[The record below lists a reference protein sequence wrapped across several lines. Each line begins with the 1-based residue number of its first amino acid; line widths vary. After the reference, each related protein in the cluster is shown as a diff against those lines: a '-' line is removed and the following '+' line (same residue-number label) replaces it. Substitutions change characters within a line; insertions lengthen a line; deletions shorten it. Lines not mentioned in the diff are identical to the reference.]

1 MSGKQVSWKPQC
13 PSVRERMF
21 ELRVA
26 HFIYRD
32 RELQYKCMDNIEI
45 DNNFLIYSGV
55 CEPLKLR
62 REDLTKSRVDKF

>member
-1 MSGKQVSWKPQC
+1 
-13 PSVRERMF
+13 MF